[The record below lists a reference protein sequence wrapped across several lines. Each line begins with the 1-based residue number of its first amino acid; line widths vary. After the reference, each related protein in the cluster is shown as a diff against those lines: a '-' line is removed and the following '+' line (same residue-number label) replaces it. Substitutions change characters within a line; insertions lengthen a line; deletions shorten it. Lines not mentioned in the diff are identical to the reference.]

1 MFVFVSI
8 LGTKKNGPP
17 FPDLGNSR
25 VVKEGSLLCKVI
37 QIDGKVRA
45 FENVIPPSPFCRHY
59 HGLRLLNNNAYPVL
73 NVLNNRFH
81 FDILRFTASTT
92 SALKIDALID
102 VFFTLFISVSIVMHD
117 VRSLLISA
125 FGYLRRAVH
134 SNRRRVM
141 IVVRPT
147 RL

>member
-92 SALKIDALID
+92 SALKIDNF
-102 VFFTLFISVSIVMHD
+102 FFTLFISVSIVLHD

-125 FGYLRRAVH
+125 FDYFRRTFH
-134 SNRRRVM
+134 SNRRGVM

-147 RL
+147 CL